1 MLPNSL
7 NRMKRDLS
15 EMCDICKVDFT
26 AYKVKLYDV
35 MNENVKL
42 NVIRLK
48 ERLNDQVSDL

>member
-1 MLPNSL
+1 
-7 NRMKRDLS
+7 MKRDLS